1 MTRLLLQSAVS
12 GLLIGGLYGL
22 VALGLSLSFGVM
34 KVLNVAHGELLM
46 LGGFAAYFAFNLWG
60 MDPFVSMPLVFVSLF
75 IFGVLLYQVVFRFVV
90 KFDMEHRIKNSL
102 LVSFGLALILQA
114 TATRLFTGDVRTIT
128 TSYSSNAFV
137 IELLG
142 TSVRV
147 PWVRAAALVVAVVAA
162 FGLDWLLNRTRFGT
176 AVRATAEEWSRAA
189 LTGVD
194 VRWIY
199 MIVFGVSAGLAG
211 IAGSMIA
218 IGYTVSPTI
227 GLTWTLKALI
237 VIVLAGLGSMKGVL
251 VAGLFLGLTEGLAA
265 VWVGPYREV
274 VALGVFLLVLLLR
287 PQGFFG
293 KLGHG

>member
-60 MDPFVSMPLVFVSLF
+60 MDPFVSMPLVFVALF
-75 IFGVLLYQVVFRFVV
+75 MFGVLLYQVVFRFVV

-147 PWVRAAALVVAVVAA
+147 PWVRVAALVVAVVAA

-176 AVRATAEEWSRAA
+176 AVRATAEDWSRAA
-189 LTGVD
+189 LTGID